1 MNFGLHWKKALR
13 LSLFISFVLASGSL
27 KSQILDDS
35 TKLIYSGKTVKIRTG
50 EQMATGRGFATADT
64 SMLEFNQKIDFL
76 YQEQGWFQNLGV
88 FGTAGRPLFH
98 QLPAFIGTRNGMQAF
113 DYLIP
118 LQDEVP
124 YFNTLSPY
132 TEIFY
137 TQGARQ
143 RSMLKTTLSQNIL
156 PGLNISAHYQ
166 RFTALRILNVTENDE
181 RLTDHHSA
189 WASGNFTTKNNK
201 YRIWAHYQHLNHLQY
216 ETGGALVPPQGKEDS
231 LFIAPNI
238 MPVNLN
244 PQARSRDLRNNWYM
258 SQELRPIRNFFV
270 RTSHYRF
277 RQVNTYGD
285 PSPETRFYG
294 EQLYFQTQKPAGARP
309 DSIWQKRT
317 YQLWENSLH
326 LGYRDSLLFVDV
338 YAKRRDN
345 FLRSNIFTRFNHV
358 AEYLYGARFQAAWG
372 AFGIRARG
380 EWISPAEF
388 DLQGDLK
395 WKNLSGSAR
404 LISYKPS
411 LIQREFFSKNLV
423 YETRFVPS
431 VASQFR
437 IAYEWNFRN
446 LKLKP
451 SFENQVVARGI
462 AFDETFQPFQAERVA
477 LMQFAGLEL
486 SGQWKRF
493 NSTNSFIRVFQS
505 GARISAMP
513 SYVYHSCHEF
523 FVARKRKGFS
533 ASIGFNLD
541 WRFDWPSEDYNPLTG
556 QWFLQ
561 SKTTIPPYF
570 LFDAFTHIKID
581 RVRLYFKVHNTLQ
594 GLGGAGYFA
603 APYYPA
609 QRRLFELGLCWTFFD

>member
-1 MNFGLHWKKALR
+1 LKN
-13 LSLFISFVLASGSL
+13 SLFLFLVLLSGSL
-27 KSQILDDS
+27 NAQILDDS
-35 TKLIYSGKTVKIRTG
+35 TKLLFSARTVKIRT
-50 EQMATGRGFATADT
+50 EKQMLTGMGFDTPDT
-64 SMLEFNQKIDFL
+64 SMVEFNQKIDFL
-76 YQEQGWFQNLGV
+76 YQNRGWFQNLGV

-98 QLPAFIGTRNGMQAF
+98 HLPGFIGTRNGMQAF

-118 LQDEVP
+118 GRDDLP
-124 YFNTLSPY
+124 YLNTLSPY
-132 TEIFY
+132 TELFY

-156 PGLNISAHYQ
+156 PGFNISAHYQ
-166 RFTALRILNVTENDE
+166 RFTGLRILNVTENDE

-189 WASGNFTTKNNK
+189 WVSGNFETKNHK
-201 YRIWAHYQHLNHLQY
+201 YRIRAHYQHLNHLQY
-216 ETGGALVPPQGKEDS
+216 ETGGASIPPLGREDS

-238 MPVNLN
+238 MPVKLN
-244 PQARSRDLRNNWYM
+244 PQARSRDLRNNWFVA
-258 SQELRPIRNFFV
+258 QEIRPTGNFFIGS
-270 RTSHYRF
+270 RHYRF

-285 PSPETRFYG
+285 PVPALAFYG
-294 EQLYFQTQKPAGARP
+294 NDLYFQKQKPAGAAP
-309 DSIWQKRT
+309 DSLWVKRT
-317 YQLWENSLH
+317 YELWENEVQA
-326 LGYRDSLLFVDV
+326 GYRDSLRYLTI
-338 YAKRRDN
+338 YTKRRDN

-358 AEYLYGARFQAAWG
+358 VEYLYGARLQWK
-372 AFGIRARG
+372 IRESELEACG
-380 EWISPAEF
+380 EWISPSEY
-388 DLQGDLK
+388 DLSASLNWKGFQG
-395 WKNLSGSAR
+395 NAR
-404 LISYKPS
+404 FMSYKPS
-411 LIQREFFSKNLV
+411 LVQREFFSKNLL
-423 YETRFVPS
+423 YETDFGPS
-431 VASQFR
+431 QASQVRLSYAFVLGR
-437 IAYEWNFRN
+437 FWI
-446 LKLKP
+446 KP
-451 SFENQVVARGI
+451 AFENQIVNRGI
-462 AFDETFQPFQAERVA
+462 AYSNTYKPFQTDKAAV
-477 LMQFAGLEL
+477 MQYASLEF
-486 SGQWKRF
+486 SGIWKRF
-493 NSTNSFIRVFQS
+493 SSSNTFIRVFQS

-533 ASIGFNLD
+533 ASLGFNLD